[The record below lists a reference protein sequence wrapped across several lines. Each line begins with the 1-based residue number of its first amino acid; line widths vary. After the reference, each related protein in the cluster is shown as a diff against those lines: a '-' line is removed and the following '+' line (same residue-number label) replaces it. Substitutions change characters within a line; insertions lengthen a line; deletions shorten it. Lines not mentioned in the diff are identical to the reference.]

1 MTPMD
6 NEPAPFLLQVQD
18 WLLRRIPP
26 SGIRRVLPVLAA
38 LGSDVGAVRKEN
50 QDRVALARGRDA
62 LGQIYAVVAL
72 ADGIGGMRD
81 GAQCAALAVSA
92 VFDTVHRLASSGAPP
107 SEWVANAMSNA
118 HKAVQTAYGGSG
130 GATLVLL
137 LVTQKEGAYWAS
149 VGDSRL
155 YVSKGDTLV
164 QISTDDTIAGQLGRS
179 AGSDINQGK
188 LLQYIGMEDPL
199 EFEVSKLLCAP
210 SDTAI
215 LTTDGVHF
223 LASGTDVMS
232 LVVRHAPD
240 IGATAR
246 RLTELARWAGGLDN
260 ATVAVV
266 SLDAA
271 LYESPPAYACLD
283 IWDPFGEIRVPFVY
297 RGNQRVVAS
306 DAVSIRP
313 QATKKN
319 ETPMKV
325 AETPTRHVAGDEGVP
340 SKAKG
345 GKGSKGKQKKRKPRA
360 PRGES
365 ASQVQLEFS
374 NKKS

>member
-1 MTPMD
+1 MD
-6 NEPAPFLLQVQD
+6 NDPAPFLLQIQD

-26 SGIRRVLPVLAA
+26 SGTRWVLPVLAA
-38 LGSDVGAVRKEN
+38 LSSDVGAVRKEN
-50 QDRVALARGRDA
+50 QDRAALARGRDA
-62 LGQIYAVVAL
+62 RGQTYVVVAL

-81 GAQCAALAVSA
+81 GAQCAALAVGA

-107 SEWVANAMSNA
+107 TEWVINAVNSA
-118 HKAVQTAYGGSG
+118 HKAVRAAYGGAG

-137 LVTQKEGAYWAS
+137 IVTQEEGAYWAS

-155 YVSKGDTLV
+155 YMSKGDTLV
-164 QISTDDTIAGQLGRS
+164 QVSTDDTIAGQLGRS

-188 LLQYIGMEDPL
+188 LIQYIGMEDPL
-199 EFEVSKLLCAP
+199 EFEVSKLVCAP

-223 LASGTDVMS
+223 LASGMDIMS
-232 LVVRHAPD
+232 LVARHAPD

-260 ATVAVV
+260 ATIALI

-271 LYESPPAYACLD
+271 RYEPPPAYACLD
-283 IWDPFGEIRVPFVY
+283 IWDPFGEIRLPFVNL
-297 RGNQRVVAS
+297 GSQLVEAS
-306 DAVSIRP
+306 RAPSIRP
-313 QATKKN
+313 QAANKD
-319 ETPMKV
+319 ETSTGV
-325 AETPTRHVAGDEGVP
+325 AEAPARHVADDRSIP

-345 GKGSKGKQKKRKPRA
+345 GKSGKGKQKKRKSRA
-360 PRGES
+360 PRGEL
-365 ASQVQLEFS
+365 APQVQLEFPH
-374 NKKS
+374 KKS

>member
-1 MTPMD
+1 MTSMD
-6 NEPAPFLLQVQD
+6 NDPAPFLLQVQD

-26 SGIRRVLPVLAA
+26 SGIRRVLPIFAA
-38 LGSDVGAVRKEN
+38 LGSDIGAVRKEN

-62 LGQIYAVVAL
+62 LAHTYAVAAL

-92 VFDTVHRLASSGAPP
+92 ALDAVRRLANSGAPP
-107 SEWVANAMSNA
+107 TEWVTNAMSSA
-118 HKAVQTAYGGSG
+118 HKAVQTAYSGAG

-137 LVTQKEGAYWAS
+137 IATQKEGIYWAS

-155 YVSKGDTLV
+155 YVSNGDVLV
-164 QISTDDTIAGQLGRS
+164 QVSTDDTIAGQLGRS

-199 EFEVSKLLCAP
+199 EFEVSKLIC
-210 SDTAI
+210 SSNDTAI

-223 LASGTDVMS
+223 LASGMDVMS
-232 LVVRHAPD
+232 SVVRHSPD

-246 RLTELARWAGGLDN
+246 RLTELARWTGGLDN
-260 ATVAVV
+260 ATVALI
-266 SLDAA
+266 SLDTT
-271 LYESPPAYACLD
+271 LYESPPTYACLD
-283 IWDPFGEIRVPFVY
+283 IWDPFGEIRVPFIY
-297 RGNQRVVAS
+297 QGNQRVEESSALS
-306 DAVSIRP
+306 TKP
-313 QATKKN
+313 KATNKN
-319 ETPMKV
+319 ETSMGV
-325 AETPTRHVAGDEGVP
+325 EETPTRHAAADGGVP

-345 GKGSKGKQKKRKPRA
+345 SKGGKSKQKKRKPRA